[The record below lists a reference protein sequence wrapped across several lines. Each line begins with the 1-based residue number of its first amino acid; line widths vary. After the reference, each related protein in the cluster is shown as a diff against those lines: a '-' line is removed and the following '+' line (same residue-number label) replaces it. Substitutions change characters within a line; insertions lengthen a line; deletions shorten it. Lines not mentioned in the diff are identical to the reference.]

1 MTFSASACLVKISM
15 NKKQMDGKSRKGK
28 FAICLNRAD
37 DKRNSLKLF
46 FCFSLDETF
55 SMCYVMHEI
64 LSKKL
69 FLSLYINFQLKTH
82 LKNYE
87 IYGFVPT

>member
-1 MTFSASACLVKISM
+1 
-15 NKKQMDGKSRKGK
+15 
-28 FAICLNRAD
+28 
-37 DKRNSLKLF
+37 
-46 FCFSLDETF
+46 
-55 SMCYVMHEI
+55 MCYVMHEI